1 MTFFKRQVL
10 RIELGDWE
18 SNKRYAK
25 YDYFRIGPEQM
36 QYKLISVGNYQG
48 NAGQYGII
56 VDMADVCI
64 VLISISY
71 FD

>member
-18 SNKRYAK
+18 TNKRYAK
-25 YDYFRIGPEQM
+25 YDHFRVGSEHM

-71 FD
+71 FN